1 MLRFVSDA
9 LRGAVR
15 VGRLAFAGFGIAA
28 VVTAVTASTG
38 SLGNFFSYF
47 TIESN
52 LLAIAVLLAGGF
64 PDPRSPR
71 WAYLRGAAT
80 LYIVIT
86 GIVYAA
92 LLSGQDVGALAPWVN
107 SALHQVI
114 PLAMLADWACFPP
127 WSRASSRA
135 ALGWLVYPLAYF
147 AYSLI
152 RGAVV
157 HWYPYPFLDPR
168 HPGGYG
174 RVALYAVVLAVVMAL
189 LAIAVNAI
197 GRWRA
202 GRPSAG
208 TRRVAAP

>member
-64 PDPRSPR
+64 LDPRSPR

-114 PLAMLADWACFPP
+114 PLAMLADWACFRP
-127 WSRASSRA
+127 WSRASSLA

-174 RVALYAVVLAVVMAL
+174 RVALYAVVLAAAMAL
-189 LAIAVNAI
+189 LALGVRAI
-197 GRWRA
+197 GRWR
-202 GRPSAG
+202 G
-208 TRRVAAP
+208 